1 MKKNAASQVVGA
13 QLVSKTDGSAVTSG
27 TTTVYVTG
35 DGGTQAAGSV
45 GSGACTHEG
54 NGFWTYAPAQAETNY
69 DHVAFTFVNT
79 SAVNT
84 TVQIYPSFPQ
94 TGDNYSRIG
103 PAIGSPTQTLTE
115 DIANLWA
122 DTNDIQSRLPAALVG
137 GRIDSSVG
145 AMAANVLTA
154 TAIAADAITDAKVAS
169 DVTIASVTGAVGS
182 VTGAVGSVTG
192 NVGGN
197 VTGSVGSIATGGI
210 AAASFAADAI
220 NAAAIAADAVT
231 EIQSGLS
238 TLNAAGVRSAV
249 GLASANLDAQLD
261 ALPTAAE
268 NADAVWDEAIAGH
281 AGAGSTGE
289 ALSAA
294 GAAGDPWITALPGS
308 YTAGQAGYIVGT
320 NVNATVSSRATQ
332 TSADSIKSVTDILNG
347 MIETGAGSP
356 TYYRYTD
363 GALEQAPTGGS
374 APTASAIADEVQ
386 TRTIAAVTTV
396 NGLAANTVTAAALAA
411 DAVTEIQSGLSTLTA
426 AGVRTAVGLASANLD
441 TQLDALPTASEN
453 ATAVNTMTLTESY
466 AADGATMTPAQAFY
480 MIWSLLAE
488 RGISGTTL
496 TAKKLDGSTTSMTFT
511 LDSATTP
518 TEQTRAT

>member
-1 MKKNAASQVVGA
+1 
-13 QLVSKTDGSAVTSG
+13 
-27 TTTVYVTG
+27 
-35 DGGTQAAGSV
+35 
-45 GSGACTHEG
+45 
-54 NGFWTYAPAQAETNY
+54 
-69 DHVAFTFVNT
+69 VNT
-79 SAVNT
+79 SAVNA
-84 TVQIYPSFPQ
+84 TVQIYPSYPQ
-94 TGDNYSRIG
+94 TGDNFARIG

-115 DIANLWA
+115 DLANLWA
-122 DTNDIQSRLPAALVG
+122 DTNDIQSRLPAALVS
-137 GRIDSSVG
+137 GRIDASVG

-154 TAIAADAITDAKVAS
+154 TAIASDAITDAKVAS

-182 VTGAVGSVTG
+182 VAG

-249 GLASANLDAQLD
+249 GLASANLDTQLD

-294 GAAGDPWITALPGS
+294 GAAGDPWITSLPGS

-320 NVNATVSSRATQ
+320 N
-332 TSADSIKSVTDILNG
+332 IKSVTDILDG
-347 MIETGAGSP
+347 MIETGPGSP

-363 GALEQAPTGGS
+363 GALEQAPTGGG
-374 APTASAIADEVQ
+374 APTVGQIADEVQ

-411 DAVTEIQSGLSTLTA
+411 DAVAEIQSGLSTLNA
-426 AGVRTAVGLASANLD
+426 AGVRSAVGLASANLD

-511 LDSATTP
+511 LDSASTP
-518 TEQTRAT
+518 TSQTRAT

>member
-1 MKKNAASQVVGA
+1 
-13 QLVSKTDGSAVTSG
+13 
-27 TTTVYVTG
+27 
-35 DGGTQAAGSV
+35 
-45 GSGACTHEG
+45 
-54 NGFWTYAPAQAETNY
+54 
-69 DHVAFTFVNT
+69 
-79 SAVNT
+79 
-84 TVQIYPSFPQ
+84 
-94 TGDNYSRIG
+94 
-103 PAIGSPTQTLTE
+103 
-115 DIANLWA
+115 
-122 DTNDIQSRLPAALVG
+122 
-137 GRIDSSVG
+137 
-145 AMAANVLTA
+145 
-154 TAIAADAITDAKVAS
+154 
-169 DVTIASVTGAVGS
+169 
-182 VTGAVGSVTG
+182 
-192 NVGGN
+192 
-197 VTGSVGSIATGGI
+197 
-210 AAASFAADAI
+210 
-220 NAAAIAADAVT
+220 
-231 EIQSGLS
+231 
-238 TLNAAGVRSAV
+238 
-249 GLASANLDAQLD
+249 
-261 ALPTAAE
+261 
-268 NADAVWDEAIAGH
+268 
-281 AGAGSTGE
+281 
-289 ALSAA
+289 LSAA